1 MSAWS
6 DLSNAQ
12 HIDRV
17 LASLKEHPE
26 IWAETGGTDR
36 SAAFR
41 NTAWVAICDSARSDV
56 WNEARL
62 AARDAARL
70 ATPDATCDAA
80 WCAAFETA
88 YDAILALFVYDDCDQ
103 YLNMT
108 SEELK
113 VWSLLTEQ
121 PAAVLLLPAVIAFD
135 RIKELESV

>member
-1 MSAWS
+1 MNTWS
-6 DLSNAQ
+6 DLPNAQ

-26 IWAETGGTDR
+26 IWAEAGGTDR

-56 WNEARL
+56 WNETRL

-70 ATPDATCDAA
+70 ATPDAAWGAA
-80 WCAAFETA
+80 WDAF
-88 YDAILALFVYDDCDQ
+88 LALVAYDDCDQ

-121 PAAVLLLPAVIAFD
+121 PAAMLLLPAVIAFE